1 MCLAVPGKIVKLKG
15 AEARVDFSGMVREV
29 RMDMLPSAK
38 IGDYVIVH
46 AGFAL
51 QVLDEKEA
59 HETLKLIS
67 ELNIPKNSVL

>member
-1 MCLAVPGKIVKLKG
+1 MCLAVPGRVVRLEG
-15 AEARVDFSGMVREV
+15 VDARVDFSGTKRSV

-59 HETLKLIS
+59 RETLKLIS
-67 ELNIPKNSVL
+67 ELQIPKNAVL

>member
-1 MCLAVPGKIVKLKG
+1 MCLAVPGKIVKLDG
-15 AEARVDFSGMVREV
+15 AEARVDFSGIMREV

-59 HETLKLIS
+59 KETLKLIS
-67 ELNIPKNSVL
+67 ELQIPKNAVL